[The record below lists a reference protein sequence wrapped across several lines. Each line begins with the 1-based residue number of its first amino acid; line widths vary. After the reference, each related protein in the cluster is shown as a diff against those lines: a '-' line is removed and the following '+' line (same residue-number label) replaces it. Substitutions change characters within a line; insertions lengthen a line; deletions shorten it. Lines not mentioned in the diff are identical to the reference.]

1 MRCRGAA
8 CRSRRCTGDSCRVSI
23 QWQEP
28 IVSVAAVTAQPLAAL
43 PPYGCGV
50 PFTGVE
56 RLWQLHISARLRRP
70 CNAPGLSLRGGR
82 RPTWQSRRTRV
93 DNRATSA
100 NSEVHTILTMACTDC
115 KCLPEI
121 ATGAK
126 RPRNDNSG
134 VHTILAMAC
143 TDRQHCAGPGCPLP
157 CNRTTKS
164 ACCSCSRRSF
174 YLLRDF
180 VLCSYWRQPAM
191 RLSESDMNCF
201 SFSSKVCGPLGALS

>member
-1 MRCRGAA
+1 MA
-8 CRSRRCTGDSCRVSI
+8 CTDCKC
-23 QWQEP
+23 
-28 IVSVAAVTAQPLAAL
+28 L
-43 PPYGCGV
+43 P
-50 PFTGVE
+50 E
-56 RLWQLHISARLRRP
+56 I
-70 CNAPGLSLRGGR
+70 APGAKHPRN
-82 RPTWQSRRTRV
+82 
-93 DNRATSA
+93 D

-121 ATGAK
+121 APGAK
-126 RPRNDNSG
+126 HPRNDNSG
-134 VHTILAMAC
+134 VHTILTMAC

-157 CNRTTKS
+157 CNLTTKN

>member
-28 IVSVAAVTAQPLAAL
+28 IVSVAASPL
-43 PPYGCGV
+43 
-50 PFTGVE
+50 
-56 RLWQLHISARLRRP
+56 R
-70 CNAPGLSLRGGR
+70 GLSAYGSCIFLRASADRAMPQVCHCEEAAGR
-82 RPTWQSRRTRV
+82 RGNLAGPGWITGQLLRIRKLVR
-93 DNRATSA
+93 
-100 NSEVHTILTMACTDC
+100 
-115 KCLPEI
+115 EI

-134 VHTILAMAC
+134 VHIILTMAC
-143 TDRQHCAGPGCPLP
+143 TDCKCGAGPGCPLP
-157 CNRTTKS
+157 YNLTTKN